1 MTPTSVGMRC
11 PECSRDTTKVRT
23 AVHINNAS
31 TTMPV
36 TITLIVLNVIAY
48 LAEGKAAL
56 SFSGSSQVTGY
67 VQQHGVLAAVP
78 IAINHEY
85 WRLLT
90 SGFLHESLIHI
101 GFNMYLLYALGRM
114 IEHAVGSV
122 RFATIY
128 FVSLLAG
135 SLGALIAS
143 PHVPTLGASGAIF
156 GLMAAAF
163 IELRRRGIDPFQ
175 AGIGP
180 LILINLVLSFAL
192 PGVSYGGHI
201 GGLIGGA
208 LVGLLFVEVDRRQI
222 PTAVAYA
229 GCLVIAALVVGA
241 SIAVAHSATDSL
253 IRSLPGLH

>member
-23 AVHINNAS
+23 AAHINNAS
-31 TTMPV
+31 SSMPV
-36 TITLIVLNVIAY
+36 TITLIVINVIAY
-48 LAEGKAAL
+48 LAEGGAGL
-56 SFSGSSQVTGY
+56 SFSGSSQLTGY
-67 VQQHGVLAAVP
+67 VQLHGVLAAAP
-78 IAINHEY
+78 IALNHEY
-85 WRLLT
+85 WRLVT

-101 GFNMYLLYALGRM
+101 GFNMYLLFVLGRM

-143 PHVPTLGASGAIF
+143 PHVPSLGASGAIF
-156 GLMAAAF
+156 GLMGAAF

-180 LILINLVLSFAL
+180 LIIINLVLSFAL
-192 PGVSYGGHI
+192 PGVSYGAHI
-201 GGLIGGA
+201 GGLVGGVLCGILFTEVDKRQLPVAAAYVGCLILAAVSVGGA
-208 LVGLLFVEVDRRQI
+208 IYVAQQ
-222 PTAVAYA
+222 AVN
-229 GCLVIAALVVGA
+229 
-241 SIAVAHSATDSL
+241 S
-253 IRSLPGLH
+253 SLPGVSF

>member
-11 PECSRDTTKVRT
+11 PECSRDTTRVRT
-23 AVHINNAS
+23 AAHINNAS
-31 TTMPV
+31 SSMPV
-36 TITLIVLNVIAY
+36 TITLIVVNVIVY
-48 LAEGKAAL
+48 LAEGIGI
-56 SFSGSSQVTGY
+56 SFSGNSTPTGSVY
-67 VQQHGVLAAVP
+67 VHGALFAPP
-78 IAINHEY
+78 ISLQHEY

-90 SGFLHESLIHI
+90 SGFLHASLIHI
-101 GFNMYLLYALGRM
+101 GFNMYLLFALGRM

-135 SLGALIAS
+135 SLGALIAT
-143 PHVPTLGASGAIF
+143 PHGVTVGASGAIF

-208 LVGLLFVEVDRRQI
+208 LCGLLFVEVDRRQI

-229 GCLVIAALVVGA
+229 GCFILAALVVGA
-241 SIAVAHSATDSL
+241 SIAVAHSATNSL
-253 IRSLPGLH
+253 LNQLPGLH